1 MRYRLLHIIPL
12 LAALLLAACTAETE
26 QPATARGTFDFGLA
40 TDGLSAEIVT
50 REAHQLT
57 DDEAAGFYVTLT
69 QDEEV
74 VWSHKAYSTITQ
86 ADRTQPLGEGYIVM
100 AEDITAEEAESN
112 NSGFGARRYAGYSE
126 PFAIKSNE
134 TKHVIVP
141 CAMANAGL
149 CVVFDQSFTDYFTEY
164 AVTTDDHRA
173 LKFNAANATTA
184 IAYYNTDA
192 ATGTHTL
199 PVIISASAGWDG
211 TARLTRTL
219 TLQTGKIT
227 RLNVKLNAEDPTGT
241 MGISITIDTEFSN
254 TDEDIVIDEN
264 I

>member
-12 LAALLLAACTAETE
+12 LAALILAAYTAETE

-86 ADRTQPLGEGYIVM
+86 ADRTQPLGEGYMVM

-112 NSGFGARRYAGYSE
+112 NRGGGARRYAGY
-126 PFAIKSNE
+126 
-134 TKHVIVP
+134 
-141 CAMANAGL
+141 
-149 CVVFDQSFTDYFTEY
+149 
-164 AVTTDDHRA
+164 
-173 LKFNAANATTA
+173 
-184 IAYYNTDA
+184 
-192 ATGTHTL
+192 
-199 PVIISASAGWDG
+199 
-211 TARLTRTL
+211 
-219 TLQTGKIT
+219 
-227 RLNVKLNAEDPTGT
+227 
-241 MGISITIDTEFSN
+241 
-254 TDEDIVIDEN
+254 
-264 I
+264 

>member
-1 MRYRLLHIIPL
+1 MRYRLLHIITL

-26 QPATARGTFDFGLA
+26 LPATARGTFDFGLA

-86 ADRTQPLGEGYIVM
+86 ADRTQPLGEGYVVM

-112 NSGFGARRYAGYSE
+112 NSGWGARRYAGYSE
-126 PFAIKSNE
+126 SFTIKSNE
-134 TKHVIVP
+134 TKHVTVP
-141 CAMANAGL
+141 CVMANAGL
-149 CVVFDQSFTDYFTEY
+149 CVVFDKSFTDYFTEY
-164 AVTTDDHRA
+164 AVSTDDRRA

-219 TLQTGKIT
+219 TLQAGKIT
-227 RLNVKLNAEDPTGT
+227 RLNVKLNAEDPTGQ
-241 MGISITIDTEFSN
+241 MGISITINDYFEPKDTEIIL
-254 TDEDIVIDEN
+254 E
-264 I
+264 

>member
-26 QPATARGTFDFGLA
+26 LPTTARGTFDFGLA

-50 REAHQLT
+50 RAAHQLT

-69 QDEEV
+69 QDEEI
-74 VWSHKAYSTITQ
+74 VWSHKAYNTITP
-86 ADRTQPLGEGYIVM
+86 ADRTQPLGAGYVVM

-112 NSGFGARRYAGYSE
+112 NSGWGARRYAGYSE
-126 PFAIKSNE
+126 SFAIKSDE
-134 TKHVIVP
+134 TKHVTVP
-141 CAMANAGL
+141 CKMANAGL
-149 CVVFDQSFTDYFTEY
+149 CVVFDKSFTDYFTEY
-164 AVTTDDHRA
+164 AVTTDDLRS
-173 LKFNAANATTA
+173 LKFNAANAATT

-192 ATGTHTL
+192 ATDTHTL

-227 RLNVKLNAEDPTGT
+227 RLNVKLNAEDPTGQI
-241 MGISITIDTEFSN
+241 GITITINDYFEPKETEILL
-254 TDEDIVIDEN
+254 E
-264 I
+264 

>member
-12 LAALLLAACTAETE
+12 FAALLLAACTAETE
-26 QPATARGTFDFGLA
+26 LPTTARGTFDFGLA

-50 REAHQLT
+50 RAAHQLT
-57 DDEAAGFYVTLT
+57 DDEAAGFFVTLT
-69 QDEEV
+69 QDEEI

-86 ADRTQPLGEGYIVM
+86 ADRTQPLGEGYMVM

-112 NSGFGARRYAGYSE
+112 NSGFGARRYAGFSE
-126 PFAIKSNE
+126 SFAIKSNE
-134 TKHVIVP
+134 TKHVTVP

-164 AVTTDDHRA
+164 AVTTDDRRA

-219 TLQTGKIT
+219 NLQAGKIT
-227 RLNVKLNAEDPTGT
+227 RLNVKLNAEDPTGQI
-241 MGISITIDTEFSN
+241 GITITINDYFEPKETEILL
-254 TDEDIVIDEN
+254 E
-264 I
+264 